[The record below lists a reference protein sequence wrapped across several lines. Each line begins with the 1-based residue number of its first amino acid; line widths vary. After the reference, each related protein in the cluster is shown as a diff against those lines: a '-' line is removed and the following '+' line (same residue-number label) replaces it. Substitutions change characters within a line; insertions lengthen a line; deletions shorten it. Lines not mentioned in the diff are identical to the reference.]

1 MLDVIKTHQNIHK
14 KIILN
19 VNDDG
24 KPSYKIS
31 VSGESMIKPSRLG
44 LVFKDVIRFSDGFT
58 ISSSQGNC
66 PVVWQ

>member
-14 KIILN
+14 KIILS

-31 VSGESMIKPSRLG
+31 VSDESMIKPSRLG